1 MLFKYKRIVFFFL
14 CVLQLIYLSA
24 CSYKQQQLLFE
35 KKMHNA
41 DSLQRAELSP
51 APNYSIQVQDILEIK
66 NLQNIEYI
74 ASEQGKTNANL
85 YNQGMNYQVENDG
98 TIALPI
104 IGRIPIAGLTRIEAS
119 RKIEQLYQKELLKNP
134 IIDVKLV
141 NLKVTVLG
149 EVNKQ
154 GNYAL
159 SKDKTGLIE
168 ILGEAGGLTEKA
180 NETHIKIIRG
190 KDDQKETILIN
201 LRDLSILT
209 NPAITLQNNDIV
221 YVAQNKRAVRTEKLQ
236 GLSAIMQPVLI
247 IINTALIIYTLT
259 R

>member
-134 IIDVKLV
+134 ICA
-141 NLKVTVLG
+141 
-149 EVNKQ
+149 EQ
-154 GNYAL
+154 
-159 SKDKTGLIE
+159 
-168 ILGEAGGLTEKA
+168 
-180 NETHIKIIRG
+180 R
-190 KDDQKETILIN
+190 
-201 LRDLSILT
+201 
-209 NPAITLQNNDIV
+209 QNRPN
-221 YVAQNKRAVRTEKLQ
+221 
-236 GLSAIMQPVLI
+236 
-247 IINTALIIYTLT
+247 
-259 R
+259 